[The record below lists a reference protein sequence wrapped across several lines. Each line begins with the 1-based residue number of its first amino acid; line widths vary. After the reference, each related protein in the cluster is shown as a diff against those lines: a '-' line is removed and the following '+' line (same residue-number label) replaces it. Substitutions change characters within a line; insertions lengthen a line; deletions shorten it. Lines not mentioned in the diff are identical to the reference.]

1 MLGKHIEDLIGP
13 GEPRLT
19 EPERRPA
26 GSRPMTM
33 LHVAIPRA
41 AALREKKEPL

>member
-1 MLGKHIEDLIGP
+1 MLGKQIEDLTAP
-13 GEPRLT
+13 FESRLT

-26 GSRPMTM
+26 GSRPVTV